1 MTEKT
6 ETAKTD
12 VKPDK
17 PDTEGLGRL
26 ALAFAFAVGLVGL
39 SGAAMVGQMDEDGA
53 HAALENAHIQ
63 NIDITGKAGFWEC
76 RGAGSLRSS
85 FTGEINGEKVEGAV
99 CKNWFGETNIRFK
112 TSAPAKP

>member
-6 ETAKTD
+6 ATDKTT
-12 VKPDK
+12 VKSDK

-53 HAALENAHIQ
+53 RAALENAHVQ

-76 RGAGSLRSS
+76 RGATALRTS
-85 FTGEINGEKVEGAV
+85 FAGDINGQKVEGAV

-112 TSAPAKP
+112 TSAPVKP